1 MIKRSFRKKFVRP
14 KQPAKVK
21 KVGPK
26 FNQAKLTEFSTTVR
40 ARDEYRCQV
49 CGSLTEPQAHH
60 VLSKF
65 YHPEFAYDTTQG
77 ITLCKRCHIG
87 KRGVHGTS
95 LPKNEIV
102 ERLRK
107 LFRSTNIRMA
117 RILVQELR
125 NNESYKRTSN
135 NRTAV
140 KDLPILPK
148 TLPVRKAISRRLQIS
163 SDKRRNRKNVQPS
176 IRRRQRPN

>member
-14 KQPAKVK
+14 KRPPKIK
-21 KVGPK
+21 KVGPE
-26 FNQAKLTEFSTTVR
+26 FDHAKLTEFSAIVR
-40 ARDEYRCQV
+40 SRDGYRCQV
-49 CGSLTEPQAHH
+49 CGSVIEPQAHH

-77 ITLCKRCHIG
+77 ITLCKRCHIN
-87 KRGVHGTS
+87 RHGVHGTS

-107 LFRSTNIRMA
+107 LFRSANIRMA

-125 NNESYKRTSN
+125 NNERAPNKRATVEN
-135 NRTAV
+135 ILV
-140 KDLPILPK
+140 LPK
-148 TLPVRKAISRRLQIS
+148 ALPVRKATIRRLQIQ
-163 SDKRRNRKNVQPS
+163 SDKRCSRKDVQPS
-176 IRRRQRPN
+176 TRRRQRPT